1 MKYTST
7 IKSRQFILAG
17 GKKIFIEPGKGE
29 MEKDEALS
37 VAKSPWGKRLI
48 DTGSLTFEEKIEV
61 KDETIERG
69 MTIPKGEETPSEKPS
84 GNENEGDDDADTGDG
99 AEVTNENEIP
109 ELVPNTGDGAE
120 G

>member
-29 MEKDEALS
+29 MSKDEALS

-69 MTIPKGEETPSEKPS
+69 MTIPKGEEEPPKEPS
-84 GNENEGDDDADTGDG
+84 GDETEGDGDADTGDG
-99 AEVTNENEIP
+99 ADETNENEIP
-109 ELVPNTGDGAE
+109 TLETNTGDGAE